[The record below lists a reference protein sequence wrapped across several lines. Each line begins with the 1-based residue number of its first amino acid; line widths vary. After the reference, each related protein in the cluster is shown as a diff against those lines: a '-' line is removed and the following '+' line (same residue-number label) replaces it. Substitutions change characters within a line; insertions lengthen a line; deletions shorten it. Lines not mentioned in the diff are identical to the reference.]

1 MRIGSY
7 ILCSLITASSAAMAS
22 AEPTVEL
29 PSFADNRVLELDHFS
44 STLPLPVTDDP
55 DAELVYDSMQTLSL
69 VATSLLVRG
78 DRGGA
83 DSSHATI
90 AGAELADGLD
100 RIQRMLQR
108 LADGSIPR
116 ADRAAA
122 RHALRLFQ
130 REARQQLGTLAVP
143 DPDRLDEQ
151 MHELLGPLV
160 QAVRRL
166 GGATPPSGWWSMIET
181 PGPVMHPHVL
191 NELMARASTADWLGD
206 RDRARLSERLTA
218 AGERDASNRRI
229 KSLLQVVI
237 AIDAVRGLPGGRG
250 IADRLGNRFME
261 VLEFDPGGLPPEAA
275 LIEVARVI
283 ERMHAYRSSVMPREL
298 SLASRRL
305 YASLS
310 RQYEK
315 GERAMLQQILPML
328 ESESP
333 RSDPGI
339 VASIQSQSKP
349 LEMLALLARSPQWDE
364 QIRRVHPPSAEGW
377 SRRVAVLQRDLGD
390 MQKRE
395 EAIDALEVMGAVIDG
410 MHTMPLESKLG
421 DADDLRS
428 RLLAGTENDLA
439 EAIVAARIAW
449 VQEAS
454 AGRFDGRFASRMA
467 LQRRLLSAV
476 QRTTVL
482 LAVDDEIDSL
492 NDWAGWYA
500 TPGVLGAW
508 QERLVVRLRIAA
520 TALRESE
527 PGIASA
533 QLDRAEQDLEVLELL
548 AMLRSRRPGTTPEG
562 DAGMRLVGQLAQS
575 PAEDAWMLEHR
586 ADLAVMARTILE
598 LGAARRTGFVDEA
611 DAMERDAANHAR
623 RLRGRLGPG

>member
-7 ILCSLITASSAAMAS
+7 IMCSMITASMGAMS
-22 AEPTVEL
+22 FAEPAVEL

-44 STLPLPVTDDP
+44 STLPLPVADDP

-90 AGAELADGLD
+90 TGAELADGLD
-100 RIQRMLQR
+100 HIQRMLQR
-108 LADGSIPR
+108 LGDGSIPR

-130 REARQQLGTLAVP
+130 REARQRLGTLAVP
-143 DPDRLDEQ
+143 DPDRLDELL
-151 MHELLGPLV
+151 HDLLGPLV

-166 GGATPPSGWWSMIET
+166 GGTTPPSGWWPVTGT
-181 PGPVMHPHVL
+181 PGLAMNPLVL
-191 NELMARASTADWLGD
+191 EELMTRASAADWLGD
-206 RDRARLSERLTA
+206 RDRARLSERLIA
-218 AGERDASNRRI
+218 IGERDASSRRM
-229 KSLLQVVI
+229 KALLHVVV

-261 VLEFDPGGLPPEAA
+261 VVEFDPGGLPPEAA
-275 LIEVARVI
+275 LTEVARVI
-283 ERMHAYRSSVMPREL
+283 ERMHAYRSGEMPREL
-298 SLASRRL
+298 SLPSRRL

-310 RQYEK
+310 RQYEE

-328 ESESP
+328 ESKSP
-333 RSDPGI
+333 RSDPAL
-339 VASIQSQSKP
+339 VASIHGQSEP
-349 LEMLALLARSPQWDE
+349 LEMLALLARSPRWHE
-364 QIRRVHPPSAEGW
+364 QVRRVHPPSAEGW
-377 SRRVAVLQRDLGD
+377 SRQVAVLQRDLGD
-390 MQKRE
+390 LQKRE
-395 EAIDALEVMGAVIDG
+395 EAIDALEVMGTVIDG

-421 DADDLRS
+421 DPDGLRS
-428 RLLAGTENDLA
+428 RLLAGTEVDLA
-439 EAIVAARIAW
+439 ESIMATRVAW

-454 AGRFDGRFASRMA
+454 AGRPDGLFVSRMS

-476 QRTTVL
+476 ERTSVL
-482 LAVDDEIDSL
+482 MEVDDEIDVL
-492 NDWAGWYA
+492 NDWSGWY
-500 TPGVLGAW
+500 TPPGVLRAW

-527 PGIASA
+527 PSVVSA

-548 AMLRSRRPGTTPEG
+548 ALLRRRPASMPEG
-562 DAGMRLVGQLAQS
+562 DAGMLLVGRLARS
-575 PAEDAWMLEHR
+575 PGEDAWMLEHR
-586 ADLAVMARTILE
+586 VDLAIMSRTILE
-598 LGAARRTGFVDEA
+598 LGAARRTGFVEEA
-611 DAMERDAANHAR
+611 DAMERDAAYHAR
-623 RLRGRLGPG
+623 RLRGRLPPG